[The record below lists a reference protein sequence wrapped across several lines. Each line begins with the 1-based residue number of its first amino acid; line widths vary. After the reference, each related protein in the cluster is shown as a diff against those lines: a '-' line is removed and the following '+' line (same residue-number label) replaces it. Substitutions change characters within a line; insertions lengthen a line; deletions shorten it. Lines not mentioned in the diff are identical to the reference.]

1 MDETFW
7 AGASL
12 IKLRPLGAMNHD
24 EAIRIMGTEQY
35 LLNELSPELREQFEE
50 HFFDCPECAADV
62 RAGALFLEQTKAV
75 FASEAAAPRREVPAG
90 TTAKPDR
97 WAWLR
102 PAIAAPALA
111 LLLAVIVYQNWPS
124 HQNLQVLQA
133 AYVNIGSRGGSIPA
147 VSASKGQGF
156 LLRINVP
163 PEQSYTSYFA
173 DIYGPEGKIRS
184 SVNLPVSAGNDTY
197 FVQVPGGIYHDGVYS
212 VAIRGVGP
220 EGNSTELG
228 RGSFE
233 LHSSR

>member
-1 MDETFW
+1 
-7 AGASL
+7 
-12 IKLRPLGAMNHD
+12 MNHD

-35 LLNELSPELREQFEE
+35 LLKELSPEVREQFEE

-75 FASEAAAPRREVPAG
+75 FASEAAAQPGQVSAVA
-90 TTAKPDR
+90 TAKPGW

-102 PAIAAPALA
+102 PAFAAPALA
-111 LLLAVIVYQNWPS
+111 LLLAIIAYQNWPA
-124 HQNLQVLQA
+124 HQNPQVLQA
-133 AYVNIGSRGGSIPA
+133 AYVNIGSRGGSVPS
-147 VSASKGQGF
+147 VSASKDQGF

-163 PEQSYTSYFA
+163 LEPSYTSYVA

-184 SVNLPVSAGNDTY
+184 SLNLPVSAGNDTY
-197 FVQVPGGIYHDGVYS
+197 FVQVPGGIYNDGVYS

-220 EGNSTELG
+220 DDNSTELG

-233 LHSSR
+233 LHISR

>member
-1 MDETFW
+1 MDHTEAVKSHAAEKYFLGEL
-7 AGASL
+7 AGAE
-12 IKLRPLGAMNHD
+12 R
-24 EAIRIMGTEQY
+24 EA
-35 LLNELSPELREQFEE
+35 FEE

-133 AYVNIGSRGGSIPA
+133 EYVNIGSRGGSIPA

>member
-1 MDETFW
+1 
-7 AGASL
+7 
-12 IKLRPLGAMNHD
+12 MNHG

-62 RAGALFLEQTKAV
+62 RAGALLLEQTNRI
-75 FASEAAAPRREVPAG
+75 FAGEAAAPRGEVPAVAA
-90 TTAKPDR
+90 AKPG
-97 WAWLR
+97 WLAWLR
-102 PAIAAPALA
+102 PAFAAPALA
-111 LLLAVIVYQNWPS
+111 LLLAIVVYQNWPTR
-124 HQNLQVLQA
+124 QNPQVLQA
-133 AYVNIGSRGGSIPA
+133 AYVTIGSRGGSVPT
-147 VSASKGQGF
+147 VSASQGQGF

-163 PEQSYTSYFA
+163 QEQSYTSYFA

-197 FVQVPGGIYHDGVYS
+197 FVQMPGGIYNDGVYY

-220 EGNSTELG
+220 DGNSIELG

-233 LHSSR
+233 LHISR

>member
-1 MDETFW
+1 
-7 AGASL
+7 
-12 IKLRPLGAMNHD
+12 MNHD

-62 RAGALFLEQTKAV
+62 RAGALLLEQTNRI
-75 FASEAAAPRREVPAG
+75 FAAEAAAPRGEVLAVAAARPG
-90 TTAKPDR
+90 
-97 WAWLR
+97 WLAWLR
-102 PAIAAPALA
+102 PAFAAPALA
-111 LLLAVIVYQNWPS
+111 LLLAIVVYQNWPT
-124 HQNLQVLQA
+124 HQNPQVLQA
-133 AYVNIGSRGGSIPA
+133 AYVTIGSRGGSVPT
-147 VSASKGQGF
+147 VSVSQGQGF

-163 PEQSYTSYFA
+163 QEQCYTSYFA

-197 FVQVPGGIYHDGVYS
+197 FVQMPGGIYNDGVYY

-220 EGNSTELG
+220 DGNSIELG

-233 LHSSR
+233 LYISR

>member
-1 MDETFW
+1 
-7 AGASL
+7 
-12 IKLRPLGAMNHD
+12 MNHD

-75 FASEAAAPRREVPAG
+75 FAAEAAAPRREVPAVA
-90 TTAKPDR
+90 TAKPSW

-111 LLLAVIVYQNWPS
+111 LLLAIIIYQNWPS
-124 HQNLQVLQA
+124 HQNPQVLQA
-133 AYVNIGSRGGSIPA
+133 AYVNIGSRGGSVPT
-147 VSASKGQGF
+147 VSTSQGQGF
-156 LLRINVP
+156 LLRMNVP
-163 PEQSYTSYFA
+163 QEQSYTSYFA

-197 FVQVPGGIYHDGVYS
+197 FVQVPGGIYNDGVYS

-220 EGNSTELG
+220 DGNSTELG

-233 LHSSR
+233 LHISR